1 MKYCRNCGKELN
13 SDIQYCPNC
22 GASVSEEQSGK
33 NENSYQ
39 ESNAD
44 GSLWES
50 LVEFFKAL
58 IEYMKEAGLHIIDAI
73 DKIIQMPPNIPK
85 DSICPYCNSEDTF
98 PIVKNETEIK
108 TKGYS
113 MGRGCCGMCL
123 LGPFGLLCGALFT
136 GSKVKSRSITW
147 WGCKNCGR
155 QHLAQH
161 DAVET
166 LSSLMDKMTVNCLCY
181 GALGSLLLY
190 PILDELVHGF
200 LRKDEILRY
209 NVHVINNTGFDIY
222 ALYASEPDVDN
233 WEEDL
238 LEDGIVYDGER
249 VDIEFVIT
257 EEDLD
262 WDFAIEDFEGNVLEF
277 YGLSFAECDV
287 EGATLILEYDGYKG
301 TASLY

>member
-181 GALGSLLLY
+181 GALVL
-190 PILDELVHGF
+190 F
-200 LRKDEILRY
+200 CFTRY
-209 NVHVINNTGFDIY
+209 WMN
-222 ALYASEPDVDN
+222 
-233 WEEDL
+233 
-238 LEDGIVYDGER
+238 
-249 VDIEFVIT
+249 
-257 EEDLD
+257 
-262 WDFAIEDFEGNVLEF
+262 
-277 YGLSFAECDV
+277 
-287 EGATLILEYDGYKG
+287 
-301 TASLY
+301 